1 LNVSSFPNSSSK
13 KAAQLMDVCE
23 TEASDYFSL
32 TASEASLLSA
42 EIHNPSPT
50 HAIQSG
56 IKYMTSLKYV
66 TNLPLDG

>member
-1 LNVSSFPNSSSK
+1 
-13 KAAQLMDVCE
+13 MDVCE